1 MTIITRVGEV
11 KMDKV
16 CGTCKY
22 YDPDDGLC
30 IISGEYQKENDECHA
45 LDDDEN
51 LFWADWDET

>member
-1 MTIITRVGEV
+1 
-11 KMDKV
+11 MDKV

-30 IISGEYQKENDECHA
+30 IISGEYQNENDECHA